1 MKNIKEIIRDLSEYD
16 SATVQNAMILI
27 RGFTPETQDY
37 TGPSLKSFYLE
48 KPVVGISI
56 TAKVTP
62 LNIQKTV
69 IDWDNYYDEVS
80 KCDLPVIGVLQDI
93 EKDKGRAAIMGDG
106 MAHKHKALGAV
117 GVIAEGSIRDLPGI
131 IQAKCPVWGTGRV
144 PGHGPFNLIETQ
156 TPVEVANLSINP
168 NDLLIGDGDG
178 ITRIP
183 LEIAEETLK
192 VCKEVRLKESK
203 IINEFRKK
211 NYKYKGKVGLRSL

>member
-27 RGFTPETQDY
+27 RGFTSETQDY
-37 TGPSLKSFYLE
+37 TGPSLKSFYLGN
-48 KPVVGISI
+48 KAVVGVAI

-62 LNIQKTV
+62 LKTQKNV
-69 IDWDNYYDEVS
+69 IDWDNYYDEVA

-93 EKDKGRAAIMGDG
+93 EKEKGRAAIMGDG
-106 MAHKHKALGAV
+106 MAYKHKAIGAV

-156 TPVEVANLSINP
+156 TTVEVANLTINP

-192 VCKEVRLKESK
+192 VCEEVRLKETKVQNEFKKK
-203 IINEFRKK
+203 IISTKET
-211 NYKYKGKVGLRSL
+211 

>member
-1 MKNIKEIIRDLSEYD
+1 MKDIKKIIRDLSEYD

-27 RGFTPETQDY
+27 RGFTSETQDY
-37 TGPSLKSFYLE
+37 TGPSLKSFYLGQ
-48 KPVVGISI
+48 KSVVGIAI

-62 LNIQKTV
+62 LNKQKTV

-131 IQAKCPVWGTGRV
+131 IQAKCPIWGTGRV

-156 TPVEVANLSINP
+156 TQVEVANLLINP
-168 NDLLIGDGDG
+168 NDLLIGDEDG

-183 LEIAEETLK
+183 IEIAEETLK
-192 VCKEVRLKESK
+192 VCEEVRLKESK
-203 IINEFRKK
+203 VINEFKK
-211 NYKYKGKVGLRSL
+211 KIINIKEK